1 VGSGGRGTV
10 AAGRRYD
17 GAMKIYTRSGDA
29 GDTGLFGGGRV
40 RKDALRVVAYGSV
53 DEANAAIGWARAHLP
68 PGLADVDD
76 VLVAAQNRLFDVGA
90 DLSAPE
96 GVPARTHLHPPGLDD
111 VAALESAI
119 DRFEGE
125 LPPLSTFVLPAG
137 APSAA
142 ALQVARAVVRRAERE
157 TVALAAREPLNP
169 ALLPYLNRLSD
180 LLFVLARVVNLRA
193 GVGDVPWAPRG
204 R

>member
-1 VGSGGRGTV
+1 
-10 AAGRRYD
+10 
-17 GAMKIYTRSGDA
+17 MKIYTRSGDD

-40 RKDALRVVAYGSV
+40 RKDAHRVVAYGSV
-53 DEANAAIGWARAHLP
+53 DEANAAIGLARAQ
-68 PGLADVDD
+68 LAAGSADIDD
-76 VLVAAQNRLFDVGA
+76 VLAAAQNRLFDVGA

-96 GVPARTHLHPPGLDD
+96 GVPARAHLDPPGSED
-111 VAALESAI
+111 VAVLESAI
-119 DRFEGE
+119 DRFEEE
-125 LPPLSTFVLPAG
+125 LPSLSTFVLPAG
-137 APSAA
+137 APAAA
-142 ALQVARAVVRRAERE
+142 ALQLARAVVRRAERD
-157 TVALAAREPLNP
+157 TVALAAREVLNP